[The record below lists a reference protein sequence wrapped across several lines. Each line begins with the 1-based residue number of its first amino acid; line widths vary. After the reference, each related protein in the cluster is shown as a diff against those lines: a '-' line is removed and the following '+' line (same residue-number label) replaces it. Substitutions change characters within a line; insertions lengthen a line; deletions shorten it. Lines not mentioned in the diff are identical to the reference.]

1 MLKKVIFKIQDGN
14 YENGFPV
21 LIDIIEEG
29 KNSQRLEGNL
39 PPAANIKEAV
49 INWRE
54 NYHRLIDEN
63 ASRGIKVKK
72 AEVTN
77 ISYQE
82 TGNRITEE
90 INQWLDCSS
99 CSEWRKLQNQLRA
112 TLNEQDEVHL
122 IIQTSDNTLRQIP
135 WQLWSLFTDYNNSE
149 FALSPLQYKNT
160 QNTKKTDNVVKILAI
175 LGDSTG
181 INTDKDKQLIEQLP
195 GAKITFLEKPD
206 SEAIKNKL
214 WNEQYDIIFF
224 AGHSSSQNSF
234 TTGQIAINATE
245 SISIKTLKE
254 ALKHSVKLGL
264 KLAIFNSCDGLGLA
278 TVITSIIPD
287 VVIMREVIM
296 NLAAQKFLE
305 FFLGKF
311 STGESLFLSVRHARN
326 RLQDLDKENET
337 AFKFSSWLPTIFHN
351 PAEEALTWDY
361 LRYGKNQS
369 HPKLGKINIFSLFA
383 SVIALPLLSLMF
395 LVNNKPKE
403 NKLNN
408 SEFKNEVKS
417 RVSPENYKD
426 DKRSVDIKKYCKRN
440 YGSDFEAPNHN
451 DIHTIYDWR
460 CINKITGEDYYLTP
474 ENFVEMC
481 KQQRNIDWASYT
493 DEEKG
498 FSWFCNKEKSEKF

>member
-21 LIDIIEEG
+21 LIDITEEG
-29 KNSQRLEGNL
+29 KNYQRLEGNL
-39 PPAANIKEAV
+39 PPAPNIKEAV

-112 TLNEQDEVHL
+112 TLNKQDEIHL

-160 QNTKKTDNVVKILAI
+160 QDTKKTDNVVKILAI

-195 GAKITFLEKPD
+195 GAKITFLEEPD
-206 SEAIKNKL
+206 SETIKNKL
-214 WNEQYDIIFF
+214 WNEEYDIIFF
-224 AGHSSSQNSF
+224 AGHSSSQNNA
-234 TTGQIAINATE
+234 TTGKIAINTTE

-254 ALKHSVKLGL
+254 ALKYSVKLGL

-278 TVITSIIPD
+278 QEITSIIPH

-305 FFLGKF
+305 FFLAKF
-311 STGESLFLSVRHARN
+311 STGESLFLSVRYARN

-337 AFKFSSWLPTIFHN
+337 AFRFSSWLPTIFYN
-351 PAEEALTWDY
+351 PAEEALNWEY
-361 LRYGKNQS
+361 LRYGKKQS
-369 HPKLGKINIFSLFA
+369 HPKLGRIKLFSL
-383 SVIALPLLSLMF
+383 VIALPFLSLMF
-395 LVNNKPKE
+395 LVNNKLKE
-403 NKLNN
+403 NKINN
-408 SEFKNEVKS
+408 YELINEIKS
-417 RVSPENYKD
+417 RVSQEDYENK
-426 DKRSVDIKKYCKRN
+426 KRDVDIRKYCKRN
-440 YGSDFEAPNHN
+440 YGRDFDTPNHK
-451 DIHTIYDWR
+451 DIDTIYDWR
-460 CINKITGEDYYLTP
+460 CINKITGEDYYLKL

-493 DEEKG
+493 NEEKG
-498 FSWFCNKEKSEKF
+498 FSWFCNKEKSEKFRL